1 MTTHY
6 PVARCLL
13 SGLSA
18 LLLCTL
24 LGCQGLANQPA
35 NGTPAGNSLP
45 TSVNHII
52 FLAQENRSLD
62 HYFGAM
68 RQYWADFGYPDQ
80 AFDGLPQFP
89 MSSPSGAAPS
99 NPGCNPAFAF
109 PGNDCTMDASSPAVQ
124 SFHLITQCVE
134 NPSPSWNESHVDFNL
149 SNPASSNPMLDG
161 FVYTAAHDARTIQP
175 PFHDVTGH
183 RAMGYYDGSDLN
195 YYYFMASNFATSD
208 RWFSP
213 VMTRTQP
220 NRLFLLA
227 ATSAGHVYPPTA
239 TLSNQ
244 TIFGLLQNAGVSWKI
259 YETDP
264 GTTYLNNFQPFA
276 SQHSANVVPVSQYMT
291 DVQNGTLPAVAM
303 IEGGYN
309 SGLDEHPKNNVQ
321 TGAAYVEGLINAL
334 MKSPSW
340 KDSVFILTYDEA
352 GGLYDH
358 VPPMSTVSPDGIPP
372 SDLQPGDICT
382 GGSGGANCDFTVTG
396 FRVPM
401 IVISPFTKKN
411 FVSHTPA
418 DYTAIAKLI
427 ETRFKL
433 TPLTKRDAAQMD
445 MTEFFDFK
453 NVPWATPPSPPAQV
467 TTGVCNAQ
475 MLQ

>member
-1 MTTHY
+1 M
-6 PVARCLL
+6 ARIREIV
-13 SGLSA
+13 SA
-18 LLLCTL
+18 LVLLCIFMAL
-24 LGCQGLANQPA
+24 SGCQGLGS
-35 NGTPAGNSLP
+35 GTGNSPSGNLQ
-45 TSVNHII
+45 SVNHII
-52 FLAQENRSLD
+52 FMVQENRSFD
-62 HYFGAM
+62 QYFGQLSA
-68 RQYWADFGYPDQ
+68 YWQSNGFPAQ
-80 AFDGLPQFP
+80 SFDGIPVN
-89 MSSPSGAAPS
+89 AS
-99 NPGCNPAFAF
+99 NPTFDGTSTVNSYHVRTAC
-109 PGNDCTMDASSPAVQ
+109 
-124 SFHLITQCVE
+124 IE
-134 NPSPSWNESHVDFNL
+134 NLSPSWNEGHVDWNRQ
-149 SNPASSNPMLDG
+149 NPTSSPATMDG
-161 FVYTAAHDARTIQP
+161 FVFTAAKYAQNPPPEDAPISDTAGI
-175 PFHDVTGH
+175 
-183 RAMGYYDGSDLN
+183 RAMGFYDGSDLN

-264 GTTYLNNFQPFA
+264 GTTYLKNFQPFA

-358 VPPMSTVSPDGIPP
+358 VAPMPAVSPDGIPP

-475 MLQ
+475 MLR